1 MARCE
6 VVEVEQESFGR
17 FLARTREKKGLSQRK
32 LARLT
37 GFSHGYISQLEGGK
51 VKSVTLTTARRLAK
65 GLGVRPEIF
74 LSSADSEPLYLSEHI
89 FEGILKEIKEQYH
102 ISGDE

>member
-51 VKSVTLTTARRLAK
+51 VKRVLQKCYQPQPSSTILTNHLTDML
-65 GLGVRPEIF
+65 L
-74 LSSADSEPLYLSEHI
+74 
-89 FEGILKEIKEQYH
+89 
-102 ISGDE
+102 